1 MKLFN
6 KRLIAFLLAFITCF
20 SIFAL
25 ATPMVAHAAVNEYE
39 DEDEWISDYDTF
51 VNRSPD
57 DFFLEIYLK
66 CPEKLKST
74 VRVLL
79 ENQSTGQRYFARVE
93 YINDHYA
100 NIYLPAGRYT
110 VVDVYCPDTNTYDFI
125 IDPTVIIATTRGSGR
140 VTFEMVDWYKWSPDE
155 YGNLQYDENATLPDE
170 NGNNNNTNNGNNDT
184 PTIPDN
190 NQGNNNN
197 NNQTPNTNKEFTYEE
212 FVAEMNKGLSDTPF
226 DFIKM
231 DDKNKLH
238 YVTTYTGSSSKAYMS
253 VTGFS
258 KEAYNGYVQIVKSGI
273 LGEATFKISVDGG
286 KTFLSQTY
294 VASSGVEISSLGL
307 TIGFTMPK
315 DTDELVI
322 GDVYTFQTITTYAVK
337 TNVKP
342 SYGMVLAI
350 GNASKSA
357 SYRVEIMS
365 SGGFGVAKVAI
376 YDAKLEEVTPE
387 DKTIMVIPE
396 DGIIRLDD
404 NVQLV
409 FKDLDTYVKGQI
421 YDVNIDIPTEDV
433 LDYTK
438 LYILCGII
446 AFIGIGA
453 FVILNNKKEKKADYN
468 INEYNGYQDEDTY
481 K

>member
-1 MKLFN
+1 MKFLN

-25 ATPMVAHAAVNEYE
+25 VTPVIAQAAVTEYE
-39 DEDEWISDYDTF
+39 DEDDWISDYDTF
-51 VNRSPD
+51 INRSPD
-57 DFFLEIYLK
+57 DFFLEIYIK

-100 NIYLPAGRYT
+100 NIYLPAGKYT
-110 VVDVYCPDTNTYDFI
+110 VVDIYCPDTKVYDFI
-125 IDPTVIIATTRGSGR
+125 IDPSVIIATTRGSGK

-155 YGNLQYDENATLPDE
+155 YGNLQYDENATMPDE
-170 NGNNNNTNNGNNDT
+170 NGNGNENQGGNNNTGNE
-184 PTIPDN
+184 
-190 NQGNNNN
+190 NQN
-197 NNQTPNTNKEFTYEE
+197 NNQNNQSGNQTQPDKELTQEE
-212 FVAEMNKGLSDTPF
+212 FIAEMTKGLYDTPF

-231 DDKNKLH
+231 DEKNNLY
-238 YVTTYTGSSSKAYMS
+238 YVTNYTGSSKAYMS

-258 KEAYNGYVQIVKSGI
+258 KQACDGYVQIVKSGI

-286 KTFLSQTY
+286 QTFLPQTY
-294 VASSGVEISSLGL
+294 VASSSTEISSLGL
-307 TIGFTMPK
+307 KIGFATPK

-322 GDVYTFQTITTYAVK
+322 GDVYTFKTITTYSVK
-337 TNVKP
+337 TNVRP
-342 SYGMVLAI
+342 NYGMVLAI

-357 SYRVEIMS
+357 SYKVEIMS
-365 SGGFGVAKVAI
+365 SGGLGVSKVAI

-396 DGIIRLDD
+396 DGIIHLDD
-404 NVQLV
+404 NIQLV
-409 FKDLDTYVKGQI
+409 FKDMDTYIKGQLFE
-421 YDVNIDIPTEDV
+421 VSADIPTEEV

-438 LYILCGII
+438 LYILCGIV